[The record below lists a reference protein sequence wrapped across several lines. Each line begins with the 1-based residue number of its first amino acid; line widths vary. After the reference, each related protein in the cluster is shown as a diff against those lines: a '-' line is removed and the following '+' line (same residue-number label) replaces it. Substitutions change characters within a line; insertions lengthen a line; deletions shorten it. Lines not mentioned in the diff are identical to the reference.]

1 MRFFVFVLLSL
12 TVVLLSACTDHKDNY
27 LKNGRQVA
35 PLVVPSDVPM
45 IKQEP
50 YYPTPSMPATVPKK
64 PVSLVPPTLLKN

>member
-12 TVVLLSACTDHKDNY
+12 TVVLLSAFTDHKDTY
-27 LKNGRQVA
+27 LNNGRQVA

-64 PVSLVPPTLLKN
+64 PVALVPPTLLKN